1 MNVSKAWMGLLL
13 SLTVSLCAQTTGG
26 QALAPRPFFE
36 RLRRLDEQFRRFQE
50 MTLTQL
56 QGIAENYNISYNIDD
71 RFQQLAEQQ
80 QNLSQVL
87 TAFQASA
94 TSDLSSLKLW
104 TKKLQKKT
112 ERLDLKVSELER
124 ALEESSRRAPG
135 PGESAEEQGLRMS
148 NITQELQEQ
157 RARLDAIAA
166 DRDEVRGGLR
176 DLRDSL
182 GRQES
187 RMVQLEE
194 QVRSALK
201 QGRAFPTGDREEELQ
216 SNLTPQDLG
225 PRAMVT
231 MQGHGSPK
239 TSAKLQLKHSKA
251 KEGLMLH
258 HGHPQKQNEPQP
270 HPQEDAIELWD
281 QPQPHL
287 QKEPIDLW
295 DSPKPRPQEQPMGV
309 WEQSQPHALVE
320 PKEIWE
326 EPQPH
331 PHEEP
336 KDIWEQSQP
345 HPQEEPMEIHE
356 QLQPRT
362 QEQLM
367 EIWEQSQ
374 HRPQEQPMEMWEQS
388 QPRPQEQPMEMWEQ
402 SQPRPQEQPM
412 EMWEQ
417 SQPRPQEQPM
427 EVWEQSQPRPQ
438 EQPMEMWE
446 HSKPRP
452 QEEPADLWEMLPHQ
466 QEELRDMLD
475 LPQLPLRHKI
485 PGHQHVPK
493 NTGTICNVKSAL
505 TFPSA
510 TIQNYVTFNKGFST
524 GVHELSI
531 CTWLKVGA
539 GARYMGTLL
548 SYATEDNDNK
558 LVLYGRNST
567 RRGSLDFV
575 IGDPVYRELPVEGML
590 DGNWHH
596 LCVVW
601 SSIEG
606 RFWHYTDR
614 RLTSTGSRFRKGYE
628 IPSGGA
634 VVLGQE
640 QDAVGGGFDEA
651 EAFVGSLAG
660 FAVWNRALSPGEVS
674 EVATGR
680 GLPRGTILTLDDIQ
694 QPNGNVRL
702 QHCDCLESCF

>member
-1 MNVSKAWMGLLL
+1 MNVPQAWTGLLL
-13 SLTVSLCAQTTGG
+13 FLTASLCAQTTDG
-26 QALAPRPFFE
+26 QAAPPLALRKPFFE

-56 QGIAENYNISYNIDD
+56 QGIAENYNISYNIDA

-80 QNLSQVL
+80 QNLSDSL
-87 TAFQASA
+87 AAFQASA
-94 TSDLSSLKLW
+94 ASDLGSLKLW

-112 ERLDLKVSELER
+112 ERLDLKVSELEQT
-124 ALEESSRRAPG
+124 LEESSRRAPS
-135 PGESAEEQGLRMS
+135 PGESPEEQGARIS
-148 NITQELQEQ
+148 NVTQELQEH
-157 RARLDAIAA
+157 RARLDVITA

-176 DLRDSL
+176 ELRESL

-194 QVRSALK
+194 QVRSTLQ
-201 QGRAFPTGDREEELQ
+201 QGRASLPGPREDEIE

-225 PRAMVT
+225 PRAMAT
-231 MQGHGSPK
+231 GRGHGSPK
-239 TSAKLQLKHSKA
+239 FSAKLQLKHSKGMKA
-251 KEGLMLH
+251 KEGLRVH
-258 HGHPQKQNEPQP
+258 HEPPQKETEPQP
-270 HPQEDAIELWD
+270 LPYPQEEPLELWD
-281 QPQPHL
+281 QPQPDS
-287 QKEPIDLW
+287 QKEPTDIW
-295 DSPKPRPQEQPMGV
+295 DSPQPRPQEQPIEI
-309 WEQSQPHALVE
+309 WEQSLPHPQSE

-326 EPQPH
+326 ESQLR
-331 PHEEP
+331 PHEESVE
-336 KDIWEQSQP
+336 IWEQSQP
-345 HPQEEPMEIHE
+345 RQQEEPMN
-356 QLQPRT
+356 
-362 QEQLM
+362 
-367 EIWEQSQ
+367 
-374 HRPQEQPMEMWEQS
+374 
-388 QPRPQEQPMEMWEQ
+388 
-402 SQPRPQEQPM
+402 
-412 EMWEQ
+412 
-417 SQPRPQEQPM
+417 
-427 EVWEQSQPRPQ
+427 VWEQSQPRPQ
-438 EQPMEMWE
+438 EEPMEIWE
-446 HSKPRP
+446 QSQPRP
-452 QEEPADLWEMLPHQ
+452 QEEPTEWEMPHQ
-466 QEELRDMLD
+466 QEELRDVLD

-485 PGHQHVPK
+485 PQHPHVTK
-493 NTGTICNVKSAL
+493 NTGTTCNVKSSL

-510 TIQNYVTFNKGFST
+510 STHNYVTFKKGFAT
-524 GVHELSI
+524 GVHELSV
-531 CTWLKVGA
+531 CTWLRVGA
-539 GARYMGTLL
+539 GAGYIGTLL

-628 IPSGGA
+628 IPAGGA

-660 FAVWNRALSPGEVS
+660 FAAWDRALSPGEVS

-680 GLPRGTILTLDDIQ
+680 GLPRGAVLTLDDIR
-694 QPNGNVRL
+694 QPNGDVRL
-702 QHCDCLESCF
+702 VRCDCLEQCP